1 MMNDKKFIY
10 NFKKKN
16 DYSDFTFIS
25 SWEKN
30 FLSWKGQNDFPIKI
44 IRYEDLLS
52 NTYYTSEE
60 LIKFINSILKIDI
73 KIDKRKL
80 KNSID
85 STSFEKLKNYEK
97 NYGFSEAINSKN
109 DNQNI
114 PFFYLGP
121 DNDWKKL
128 LDQNFKEKLNN
139 IFNKSL
145 KYFSYI

>member
-1 MMNDKKFIY
+1 MIKNLFIIL
-10 NFKKKN
+10 KKN
-16 DYSDFTFIS
+16 DYSDFTFMVHGKKLFI
-25 SWEKN
+25 
-30 FLSWKGQNDFPIKI
+30 LKGQNDFPIKI

-52 NTYYTSEE
+52 NTYYTFEE
-60 LIKFINSILKIDI
+60 LIKFINCILKIETR
-73 KIDKRKL
+73 IDERKL

-109 DNQNI
+109 NNQNI

-121 DNDWKKL
+121 ENDWKKL

-139 IFNKSL
+139 TFNKSL